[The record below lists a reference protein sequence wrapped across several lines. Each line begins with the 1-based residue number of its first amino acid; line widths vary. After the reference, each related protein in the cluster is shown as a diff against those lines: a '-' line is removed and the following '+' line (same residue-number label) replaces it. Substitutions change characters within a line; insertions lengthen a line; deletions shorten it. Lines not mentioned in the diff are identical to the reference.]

1 MGMPWAEGRYLAFA
15 GIGDPEKFFATLRRL
30 GAPLVR
36 TVALDDHQKLAR
48 PMIQRL
54 MKEAQSMNA
63 HLVTTEKDA
72 ARLPADLRSGILS
85 LPVRLEFEDT
95 QALESLL
102 EPVLGMIKNHAKKR

>member
-1 MGMPWAEGRYLAFA
+1 
-15 GIGDPEKFFATLRRL
+15 
-30 GAPLVR
+30 
-36 TVALDDHQKLAR
+36 
-48 PMIQRL
+48 MIQRL

-102 EPVLGMIKNHAKKR
+102 EPVLGMIKDHANKR

>member
-1 MGMPWAEGRYLAFA
+1 MGMPWADGRYLAFA
-15 GIGDPEKFFATLRRL
+15 GIGDPEKFFATLRGL

-63 HLVTTEKDA
+63 QLVTTEKDA

-85 LPVRLEFEDT
+85 LPVRLEFDDANT
-95 QALESLL
+95 LETLL
-102 EPVLGMIKNHAKKR
+102 EPVLSVIRDQANRP

>member
-1 MGMPWAEGRYLAFA
+1 M
-15 GIGDPEKFFATLRRL
+15 
-30 GAPLVR
+30 R

-54 MKEAQSMNA
+54 QKEAQAMNA
-63 HLVTTEKDA
+63 QLVTTEKDA

-95 QALESLL
+95 DNLDALLNPLL
-102 EPVLGMIKNHAKKR
+102 AKVQNKSPR